1 MLYYS
6 LFQLLYNFNFKISDL
21 ALSCNDFLNIYQFYT
36 EIFAFLSP
44 CVQDIYIF
52 MYLYLE
58 NIDKQIKEI
67 MPKIIIPRDKPGLMF
82 GCFIPNIFLG
92 IVLVC
97 LFLWLV
103 IVCTGILCMR
113 NYI

>member
-1 MLYYS
+1 M
-6 LFQLLYNFNFKISDL
+6 YNFNFKISDL
-21 ALSCNDFLNIYQFYT
+21 ALSYNDSLNIYQFYT

-67 MPKIIIPRDKPGLMF
+67 IPKVIIPRDKPGLMF
-82 GCFIPNIFLG
+82 GCFILIIFLVWHIFG
-92 IVLVC
+92 LSVSLVSHSMHRYPMHEE
-97 LFLWLV
+97 L
-103 IVCTGILCMR
+103 
-113 NYI
+113 YIII